1 MSTKNIILLSRID
14 FLPTDTYSCTKLK
27 LIALHKLIRKSTD
40 QDITNGAFNKILEV
54 FLTKNKYVKDV
65 CIDIFKDIHYKI
77 LSLDNLK
84 IIRMFYQNDPDVTK
98 LTLKFVKIFFRFFVN
113 DDIVIYYVLKSK
125 CKSKY
130 KVIDRLYC
138 PDIFKSKSD
147 QNNKFKYLSD
157 YEIKILSD
165 CLKLTD
171 ESEEMVDEFLKSVKI
186 YKYKN
191 IIRYFCTKTSRNQ
204 ETDFLFEINDC
215 EIGADFICKINGYKD
230 TKLFK
235 KIKKSVKN
243 KANFKN

>member
-130 KVIDRLYC
+130 KVIDRLY
-138 PDIFKSKSD
+138 
-147 QNNKFKYLSD
+147 Y
-157 YEIKILSD
+157 
-165 CLKLTD
+165 